1 MNLPLI
7 SILTP
12 FKNTAEFLPECL
24 NSIIAQTYQNWEL
37 LIVDDGSTDSS
48 YETVEKFSQKDS
60 RIKLFKNN
68 GVGIID
74 ALRTAYNCSKGELIT
89 RMDSDD
95 VMANTKLETM
105 AKQLVDYGKGHIAL
119 GLVKYF
125 SDEGISDG
133 YSKYENWL
141 NNLSLTG
148 SNFSDLYKECVI
160 ASPCWMVYKTDL
172 DRCDAFNPNRYPE
185 DYDLVFRFYEA
196 KLKCIPSNQ
205 ILHYWRDYN
214 WRTSRTH
221 EHYAMNYFLD
231 IKMFYFLKLNFDS
244 SRPLALLGAGFKG
257 KVIASYLIKANI
269 TFHWIC
275 DNPKKIGKKIHEVL
289 LHDYSSIET
298 IQNPQIIVS
307 VANPDAQQQI
317 KELLHSKHL
326 KPMEDYYFF
335 C

>member
-1 MNLPLI
+1 MNQPLI

-12 FKNTAEFLPECL
+12 FKNTADFLPKCL
-24 NSIIAQTYQNWEL
+24 DSIISQTYINWEL
-37 LIVDDGSTDSS
+37 LIVDDGSTDNS
-48 YETVEKFSQKDS
+48 YKIVEEFANKDS
-60 RIKLFKNN
+60 RIKLFKNE
-68 GVGIID
+68 GQGIID
-74 ALRTAYNCSKGELIT
+74 ALKTAYSISSGTLIT

-95 VMANTKLETM
+95 VMANIKLNTM
-105 AKQLVDYGKGHIAL
+105 ANQLLEHGEGHISL
-119 GLVKYF
+119 GFVKYF

-133 YSKYENWL
+133 YRKYETWINDL
-141 NNLSLTG
+141 TLTG
-148 SNFSDLYKECVI
+148 NNFSDLYKECVI

-244 SRPLALLGAGFKG
+244 GRTLALLGAGFKG

-275 DNPKKIGKKIHEVL
+275 DNPKKIGKKIYEVL
-289 LHDYSSIET
+289 LHDYSSLKTLE
-298 IQNPQIIVS
+298 NPQIIVS
-307 VANPDAQQQI
+307 VANPDAQQEI
-317 KELLHSKHL
+317 KELFNSKDL
-326 KPMEDYYFF
+326 KPMQDYYFF